1 MLLQVSVLIIQHHL
15 HWYFSITITIDHF
28 DRHHYYQFHLNHHFY
43 HLHPYSSIGLIA
55 REVKSAH
62 SRNIHCICL
71 PKPSRHVAIDIGMV
85 LMMMIMMMILRMII
99 KIILYYKSPVAIYLK
114 HGEISHDIV
123 SLLLT

>member
-71 PKPSRHVAIDIGMV
+71 PKPSRHVAIDIG
-85 LMMMIMMMILRMII
+85 I
-99 KIILYYKSPVAIYLK
+99 
-114 HGEISHDIV
+114 DIDDDDDDDNY
-123 SLLLT
+123 SYSYADDDNE